1 MFDLSVPGL
10 LAQSVSWLV
19 SSARQAYSLS
29 LTSHHTMLYKQS
41 AASSSSTNTNLTS
54 LRDKHKS
61 PPQPS
66 PHSSP
71 IYSTFHLT
79 PQYRILLKS
88 LKLFRT
94 LLQIQSVFR
103 AEISRD
109 VVKVNV
115 ASSAVLCT
123 GRESCP
129 QPSSQLYQG
138 KRNLQTW
145 TGI

>member
-1 MFDLSVPGL
+1 MVCIMPVITIRKVLSYSVIYGRKIKNIRKKLTYDVSVRQSECVSVWQLLMFDLSVPGL

-41 AASSSSTNTNLTS
+41 AASSSTNTNLTS

-71 IYSTFHLT
+71 IYSKFHIT
-79 PQYRILLKS
+79 PQ
-88 LKLFRT
+88 
-94 LLQIQSVFR
+94 
-103 AEISRD
+103 
-109 VVKVNV
+109 
-115 ASSAVLCT
+115 
-123 GRESCP
+123 
-129 QPSSQLYQG
+129 
-138 KRNLQTW
+138 
-145 TGI
+145 